1 MGQDKRFFVKVCPRC
16 IKTGED
22 CTTFAADDIEGQKHN
37 NYYRGLIT
45 WLEED
50 EDECPFCST
59 KVQPTSMLTDDCEVL
74 AIASNYNRELLE
86 AMIALKEKD
95 VIEYELKMSQ
105 FRNQAQQIEQTKPKR
120 TEKKITCPKCGS
132 TNIISGTRGFTF
144 TTGFLGS
151 GNYRKVCENCGH
163 KWKPGSLSESFD
175 RAWFGHK

>member
-16 IKTGED
+16 TETGED
-22 CTTFAADDIEGQKHN
+22 GVLGTNDATVKMN
-37 NYYRGLIT
+37 NEFCRGFIT

-59 KVQPTSMLTDDCEVL
+59 KVKPTSMPVDDFYTLRTV
-74 AIASNYNRELLE
+74 SNYNRELLE

-105 FRNQAQQIEQTKPKR
+105 FRNQAQRIEQTKPKQ

-175 RAWFGHK
+175 RAWFGNK